1 MKPFGLVLA
10 LVLASMPVA
19 AQQKAPANAPPP
31 TALKVGDVAPD
42 FTLPAIDG
50 TKVTLSSF
58 KGKKTVVLAFFPA
71 AFTGG

>member
-1 MKPFGLVLA
+1 LKPLSFVLTFAFAA
-10 LVLASMPVA
+10 LPLA
-19 AQQKAPANAPPP
+19 AQQAPANEPPP

-42 FTLPAIDG
+42 FTLPASDG
-50 TKVTLSSF
+50 SKVTLSSF